1 MNAFTAVSLPVM
13 ALFFALQQHLIGGLT
28 QGGVKG

>member
-1 MNAFTAVSLPVM
+1 VSLPVM
-13 ALFFALQQHLIGGLT
+13 ALFFALERHLVGGLT